1 MFAKFQSYQEGT
13 LFLQMYFHSQIIFMQ
28 PLCLS
33 STAYNH
39 GTCRLIFFIPPL
51 KLLHS
56 FSKLILVLPLVLL
69 LNQIV
74 FLICFL
80 TPLLS
85 QGTTC

>member
-39 GTCRLIFFIPPL
+39 GTCRLIFL
-51 KLLHS
+51 YHH
-56 FSKLILVLPLVLL
+56 
-69 LNQIV
+69 
-74 FLICFL
+74 
-80 TPLLS
+80 
-85 QGTTC
+85 